1 MCVMEVKVMWSI
13 ASSPTDRKRFP
24 RIQAVVAEIA
34 ALQKILHVA
43 RVAIDTQPSDVAV
56 ST

>member
-1 MCVMEVKVMWSI
+1 MEVKVMWSM

-34 ALQKILHVA
+34 ALQKILDVA
-43 RVAIDTQPSDVAV
+43 RVAIDTQPSDFAV

>member
-1 MCVMEVKVMWSI
+1 MWSI

-24 RIQAVVAEIA
+24 RTQAVVAEIA
-34 ALQKILHVA
+34 ALQKILDVA
-43 RVAIDTQPSDVAV
+43 RVAIDAQPSDFAV